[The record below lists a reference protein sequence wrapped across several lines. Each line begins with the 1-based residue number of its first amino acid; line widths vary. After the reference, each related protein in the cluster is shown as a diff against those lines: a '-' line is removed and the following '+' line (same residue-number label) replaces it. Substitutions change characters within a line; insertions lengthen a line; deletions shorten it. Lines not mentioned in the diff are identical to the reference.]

1 MYKVRIDKFEGPFD
15 LLIYLLENARMDIY
29 DIKVAEITEQYIGYL
44 KEMESLNIEVDTE
57 FIVLAAILI
66 RLKSRMLLPRINTE
80 GELEIVE
87 DPRVELRGRLL
98 DYMRIK
104 RAAEALQ
111 AAEEYNLAVHEKPAE
126 DMSVY
131 VDDPDEILR
140 VSDEQL
146 VNAFILFLTRRKKVE
161 EVTRRYQRVRRRKET
176 IEARIRDMAV
186 LLGQKL
192 KPGTDGISFA
202 ELLPE
207 KPDRYDITLSF
218 MSLLSMIK
226 NMDYDAMQDNN
237 FGEITVVRKDPEIL
251 AAQAD
256 AETAGVIEYADDEF
270 DDEFSDEFN
279 DEIYTETEISDVQQ

>member
-44 KEMESLNIEVDTE
+44 KEMELLNIEVDTE

-80 GELEIVE
+80 GEFEIIE

-104 RAAEALQ
+104 KAAEALA

-126 DMSVY
+126 DMSAY
-131 VDDPDEILR
+131 LENPDEILR
-140 VSDEQL
+140 VSDEQM

-176 IEARIRDMAV
+176 IEARIRDMSIM
-186 LLGQKL
+186 LGPKMR
-192 KPGTDGISFA
+192 PGVDEVAFM

-226 NMDYDAMQDNN
+226 NMDYDARQDEN

-256 AETAGVIEYADDEF
+256 AEAAGVIEYADDEF
-270 DDEFSDEFN
+270 DDEFNDEF
-279 DEIYTETEISDVQQ
+279 YTETETSYVQ

>member
-161 EVTRRYQRVRRRKET
+161 EVTRRYQSGDRR
-176 IEARIRDMAV
+176 
-186 LLGQKL
+186 
-192 KPGTDGISFA
+192 
-202 ELLPE
+202 
-207 KPDRYDITLSF
+207 DILC
-218 MSLLSMIK
+218 
-226 NMDYDAMQDNN
+226 
-237 FGEITVVRKDPEIL
+237 G
-251 AAQAD
+251 AAA
-256 AETAGVIEYADDEF
+256 
-270 DDEFSDEFN
+270 
-279 DEIYTETEISDVQQ
+279 

>member
-80 GELEIVE
+80 GELEIIE

-104 RAAEALQ
+104 KAAEALA

-131 VDDPDEILR
+131 LENPDEILR
-140 VSDEQL
+140 VSDEQM

-176 IEARIRDMAV
+176 IEARIRDMSIM
-186 LLGQKL
+186 LGQKMR
-192 KPGTDGISFA
+192 PGVDEVAFM

-226 NMDYDAMQDNN
+226 NMDYDARQDEN

-256 AETAGVIEYADDEF
+256 AEAAGVIEYADDEF
-270 DDEFSDEFN
+270 DDEFNDEF
-279 DEIYTETEISDVQQ
+279 YTETETSYVQ

>member
-1 MYKVRIDKFEGPFD
+1 LYKVRIDKFEGPFD

-44 KEMESLNIEVDTE
+44 KEMEELNIEVDTE
-57 FIVLAAILI
+57 FIVLAAVLI
-66 RLKSRMLLPRINTE
+66 RLKSRMLLPRINDA
-80 GELEIVE
+80 GELEIIE

-104 RAAEALQ
+104 RAAEVLA

-131 VDDPDEILR
+131 LEDPDEILR

-161 EVTRRYQRVRRRKET
+161 DVKKRYTRVRLRKET
-176 IEARIRDMAV
+176 IENRISEMTELLESKLRDGNGKV
-186 LLGQKL
+186 LF
-192 KPGTDGISFA
+192 T

-226 NMDYDAMQDNN
+226 NQGYDAEQKEN
-237 FGEITVVRKDPEIL
+237 FGEINVIRRE
-251 AAQAD
+251 AA
-256 AETAGVIEYADDEF
+256 
-270 DDEFSDEFN
+270 
-279 DEIYTETEISDVQQ
+279 DVQ